1 MSNIRT
7 AAYESLQINRGVRLA
22 SGPLAWKSYSL
33 LLLAFGIGGIAAAV
47 GGSYLHLY
55 WDLRN
60 PPPPPVIQVVQP
72 ETQVSDVHYV
82 YTTKA
87 LPVTQG
93 DVSDLKNALFAASPL
108 LKPLNTPPEND
119 APTFQE
125 SALMSPPDGNS
136 DEISAKLR
144 EKLAMAL
151 REQSREF
158 NSAVPQGVMDEPV
171 PAATRAAENG
181 GEQRTDDPPEVMR
194 QRLPYLK
201 YQSHMYSSDGSK
213 SRVKLNNHLY
223 QEGDSLAKNVV
234 ISKITTDQLIVKIDG
249 KPYSLPSLKDWKP

>member
-1 MSNIRT
+1 MSSIRT
-7 AAYESLQINRGVRLA
+7 AAYESLQTNRGVRLTG
-22 SGPLAWKSYSL
+22 GPFAWKRYSL
-33 LLLAFGIGGIAAAV
+33 LLLGFSLSGIAAVV
-47 GGSYLHLY
+47 GGSYLHIF
-55 WDLRN
+55 WNLRN
-60 PPPPPVIQVVQP
+60 PPPPPVINVVQP
-72 ETQVSDVHYV
+72 DTFISDVHYV

-93 DVSDLKNALFAASPL
+93 EVSDLKNALFATSPL
-108 LKPLNTPPEND
+108 LKQFSTPPENELP
-119 APTFQE
+119 AFQE
-125 SALMSPPDGNS
+125 SSLMTPPDGS
-136 DEISAKLR
+136 TDEISAKLR

-151 REQSREF
+151 RDQSREF
-158 NSAVPQGVMDEPV
+158 NSEVPPGAMDEPV
-171 PAATRAAENG
+171 QTASRAAEESDN
-181 GEQRTDDPPEVMR
+181 DAPDAMR

-223 QEGDSLAKNVV
+223 KEGDNLAQNVV

>member
-1 MSNIRT
+1 MSSIRT
-7 AAYESLQINRGVRLA
+7 AAYESLQTNRGVRL
-22 SGPLAWKSYSL
+22 SGGPIAWKRYSL
-33 LLLAFGIGGIAAAV
+33 LLLGLGLSGAAAVV

-55 WDLRN
+55 WNLRN
-60 PPPPPVIQVVQP
+60 PPPPPIIHVVQP
-72 ETQVSDVHYV
+72 ETFISDVHYV

-93 DVSDLKNALFAASPL
+93 EVSDLKNALFATSPL
-108 LKPLNTPPEND
+108 LKQLSTPPEND
-119 APTFQE
+119 LPAFQE
-125 SALMSPPDGNS
+125 SSLMTPPDGGT

-151 REQSREF
+151 REQSREY
-158 NSAVPQGVMDEPV
+158 NSEVPQGAMDEP
-171 PAATRAAENG
+171 AQSATRAVEERRDESAN
-181 GEQRTDDPPEVMR
+181 DSPDAMR

-201 YQSHMYSSDGSK
+201 YQQHMYSSDGSK

-223 QEGDSLAKNVV
+223 KEGDSLAQNVV
-234 ISKITTDQLIVKIDG
+234 ISKIMTDQLIVKIDG